1 MCVGMCVCV
10 HMSGYS
16 VWEGEKLYPPNNEPF
31 FTPFLLFH
39 SIFLLFLLLYPEEGG
54 WGKRKKGWD
63 GGREEKRCRSMMGR
77 EWGEK
82 MVDKIDCGM
91 WDVNVNGDCGGE
103 WMEEWIDGGRGVF
116 LGREGGEVGRRGER
130 ERSR

>member
-10 HMSGYS
+10 HMSGYT
-16 VWEGEKLYPPNNEPF
+16 VCGKGKNCTPQTTNLF
-31 FTPFLLFH
+31 FTPFLLSFNL
-39 SIFLLFLLLYPEEGG
+39 SPFPSSLSRRRGG
-54 WGKRKKGWD
+54 GAKERRD

-91 WDVNVNGDCGGE
+91 WDVGCECE
-103 WMEEWIDGGRGVF
+103 WRLWW
-116 LGREGGEVGRRGER
+116 
-130 ERSR
+130 